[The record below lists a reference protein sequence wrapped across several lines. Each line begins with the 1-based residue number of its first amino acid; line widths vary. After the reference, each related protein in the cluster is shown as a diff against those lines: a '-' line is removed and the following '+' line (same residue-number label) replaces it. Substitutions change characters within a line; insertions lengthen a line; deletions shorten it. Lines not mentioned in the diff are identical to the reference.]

1 MQPKI
6 LDYDRIGISYP
17 SYRQPDPR
25 LAKAILAALGDS
37 QQIIN
42 VGAGTGSYE
51 PSDRS
56 VIAVEP
62 SREMIQQ
69 RGSRKATAVIASA
82 EQLPFID
89 QSFDAALAIL
99 TIHHW
104 LDWPAGLREMWRV
117 TRDRIVILTWDS
129 THSGFWL
136 VQDYFPDILECDRKL
151 FPTISEIESV
161 LGKSNIQIVP
171 IPHDCTDGFLGAY
184 WRRPSVY
191 LNAEARLSISS
202 FSRIAH
208 IEPRLDRLQSDIESG
223 VWAAKNAAILELKQL
238 DIGYRLVICS
248 KT

>member
-1 MQPKI
+1 MQPEI
-6 LDYDRIGISYP
+6 LDYDRIGINYLSH
-17 SYRQPDPR
+17 RQPDPR
-25 LAKAILAALGDS
+25 LARAILAALGDS

-51 PSDRS
+51 PKNRS

-69 RGSRKATAVIASA
+69 RGKSKAPTVIASA
-82 EQLPFID
+82 EQLPFMD
-89 QSFDAALAIL
+89 ESFDASLAIL

-104 LDWPAGLREMWRV
+104 LDWQAGLREMWRV
-117 TRDRIVILTWDS
+117 TRDHMVILTWDS
-129 THSGFWL
+129 THPGFWL
-136 VQDYFPDILECDRKL
+136 VQDYFPDILDCDRKI
-151 FPTISEIESV
+151 FPTIPEIESV
-161 LGKSNIQIVP
+161 LGTINIQIVL

-184 WRRPSVY
+184 WRRPSAY
-191 LNAEARLSISS
+191 LDAEVRLSISS

-208 IEPRLDRLQSDIESG
+208 IQSRLDRLQADLESG
-223 VWAAKNAAILELKQL
+223 AWAAKNAEILELEQL